1 MEGSVEAEIIIQT
14 SPCPENANSG
24 VYSEIG
30 DLLGAVEF
38 IRAKPFLNV
47 GFTLT
52 TSQGKDLSRSK
63 CFQYHLT
70 SLCAFNYSI
79 QNGLATIK

>member
-1 MEGSVEAEIIIQT
+1 MEGSDEADIIIQT

-38 IRAKPFLNV
+38 FLAKPFLISSFS
-47 GFTLT
+47 FTLSPKNEIIT
-52 TSQGKDLSRSK
+52 FK
-63 CFQYHLT
+63 F
-70 SLCAFNYSI
+70 
-79 QNGLATIK
+79 